1 MPYLICDKCNVY
13 YEIENKREIN
23 DFNVCRCGN
32 ELKYYKTIE
41 EYMNEGLNDSDN
53 LDDNIEKHNEDT
65 KGIFYS
71 INKKNLV
78 TLQME
83 MLKEDKETKKKERY
97 LRDLNYRIRH
107 AMARKKEKKIM
118 DSKIHDQYEPLVSK
132 QFKDKNNLKN
142 RKKMLLKEME
152 LLKKAKG
159 EK

>member
-23 DFNVCRCGN
+23 DFHVCRCGN
-32 ELKYYKTIE
+32 ELKYYETIE
-41 EYMNEGLNDSDN
+41 EYMNEGLEGSSN
-53 LDDNIEKHNEDT
+53 LDDNIEKHSEDT
-65 KGIFYS
+65 QGIFYS

-83 MLKEDKETKKKERY
+83 MLKEEKETKKKERY

-107 AMARKKEKKIM
+107 AMVRKKEKEIM
-118 DSKIHDQYEPLVSK
+118 DSKIHDHYEPLISRE
-132 QFKDKNNLKN
+132 FKDKNSLKK
-142 RKKMLLKEME
+142 RKEMLLKEME

>member
-23 DFNVCRCGN
+23 DFHVCRCSN
-32 ELKYYKTIE
+32 ELKYYETID
-41 EYMNEGLNDSDN
+41 EYMNEGLDDSEN
-53 LDDNIEKHNEDT
+53 LDDNIEKHSEDT

-71 INKKNLV
+71 VNKKNLV

-83 MLKEDKETKKKERY
+83 MLKEEKETKKRERY

-107 AMARKKEKKIM
+107 AMARKREKEIM
-118 DSKIHDQYEPLVSK
+118 DSESYDHYEPLISRE
-132 QFKDKNNLKN
+132 FKDKNSLKK
-142 RKKMLLKEME
+142 RKQMLLKEME
-152 LLKKAKG
+152 LLKKAKE

>member
-13 YEIENKREIN
+13 YEIENQQEIN
-23 DFNVCRCGN
+23 DFHVCRCGN
-32 ELKYYKTIE
+32 ELQYYETIE
-41 EYMNEGLNDSDN
+41 EYMNEGLNDSNSVNDSVEE
-53 LDDNIEKHNEDT
+53 NIENK

-83 MLKEDKETKKKERY
+83 MLKEQKENKKKERS

-107 AMARKKEKKIM
+107 AMAQKKEKEIEN
-118 DSKIHDQYEPLVSK
+118 SKIHDHYEPLVSRE
-132 QFKDKNNLKN
+132 FKDKNSLKK
-142 RKKMLLKEME
+142 RKLMLLKEIE
-152 LLKKAKG
+152 LLKETKK